1 MADRQ
6 LSITNAG
13 DSERTTLLVAVLQ
26 NKQGLP
32 VSEQM
37 DVVKAA
43 DFVGLPVVKYIE
55 DHSDSSTPLV
65 NLALKFIDGDAAK
78 PVEAAEAK
86 PQSLDGIVQLLK
98 KHQANAEKRLEAI
111 NEHEKKLEKVFANM
125 KKDP

>member
-32 VSEQM
+32 GSEQM
-37 DVVKAA
+37 EVVKAA

-78 PVEAAEAK
+78 PVAAKEATEVKEVK
-86 PQSLDGIVQLLK
+86 PESLDGIVKLLK
-98 KHQANAEKRLEAI
+98 KHQTN
-111 NEHEKKLEKVFANM
+111 
-125 KKDP
+125 